1 MEQSKQ
7 FMQNCL
13 IVFCAS
19 FQHKLLFDITDLN
32 IYSPKETTTAYIPA
46 LLINKNCLMGTY

>member
-7 FMQNCL
+7 FMQNCF